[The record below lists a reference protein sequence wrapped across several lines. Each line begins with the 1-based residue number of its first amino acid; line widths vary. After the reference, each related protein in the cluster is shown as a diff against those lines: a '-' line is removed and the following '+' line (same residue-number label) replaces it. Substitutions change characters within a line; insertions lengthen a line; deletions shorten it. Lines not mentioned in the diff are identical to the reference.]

1 MDLTVL
7 NKNFESVAILD
18 ALISTIWTDRF
29 VGYGDF
35 EIYTPVS
42 RDLMSVL
49 FNKGY
54 YLINPKSEHVMIIE
68 GVEISTDV
76 EDGSKLIITG
86 RSLESI
92 LERRVVWDQTILS
105 GNFQNG
111 IQRLLTDA
119 IINPSDSNRRIS
131 NFIFEASTD
140 SAITG
145 LSVDTQFTG
154 DTLLDA
160 IDSLCTE
167 ANIGYKIT
175 LNSSNQ
181 FVFKLYSG
189 EDISYDQG
197 AKPYV
202 VFSPSFEN
210 FVNGNYLE
218 NDSTYRSVALIVGED
233 QAQNRKKQTV
243 YANASVDV
251 SGLDR
256 RELFVDARD
265 ISYRKE
271 DGTDMTDAEY
281 NVLLQGRGNEKL
293 AENIVT
299 KSFEGEVDFEA
310 MYTYGDDFYMGDI
323 VQIVNEFGIEAKG
336 RITEVVFSET
346 SDSITTVPTFTIV
359 S

>member
-1 MDLTVL
+1 MDLMVL
-7 NKNFESVAILD
+7 NKSFETVAILD
-18 ALISTIWTDRF
+18 SLISTLWTDRYT
-29 VGYGDF
+29 GYGDF

-42 RDLMSVL
+42 SSLMAVL

-54 YLINPKSEHVMIIE
+54 YLINSKSEHVMIIE
-68 GVEISTDV
+68 HSEISTDV
-76 EDGSKLIITG
+76 EDGSKIITKG

-92 LERRVVWDQTILS
+92 LERRVVWDQTILT
-105 GNFQNG
+105 GNLQNG
-111 IQRLLTDA
+111 IARLLNDA
-119 IINPSDSNRRIS
+119 IINPSDSNRKIP

-140 SAITG
+140 SEITS
-145 LSVDTQFTG
+145 LTVDTQFTG
-154 DTLLDA
+154 DSLLDA
-160 IDSLCTE
+160 IDSLCLE
-167 ANIGYKIT
+167 NDLGYKIT
-175 LNSSNQ
+175 LNASNQ
-181 FVFKLYSG
+181 FVFKLYKG
-189 EDISYDQG
+189 QDRSYAQESN
-197 AKPYV
+197 PYV

-218 NDSTYRSVALIVGED
+218 DDSTYRSVALIAGED

-243 YANASVDV
+243 YANAQADRT
-251 SGLDR
+251 GLER

-265 ISYRKE
+265 ISMRKE

-281 NVLLQGRGNEKL
+281 NILLQGRGYEKL
-293 AENIVT
+293 AEYIVT
-299 KSFEGEVDFEA
+299 KSFEGEVNFEA

-323 VQIVNEFGIEAKG
+323 VQIVNEFGIEARG